1 MATFR
6 IIMITFLVFIYLIVS
21 AQQRLSPNDS
31 IMNIVRV
38 KALIENR
45 AELKKQIA
53 VEDAKRNK
61 VINGVTP
68 EVQEAMNDEQDSICL
83 NLRSQLVALELEL
96 KELLPDKT
104 SASII
109 SQLNLLNQGQQSN
122 EKPVTEGKNER

>member
-1 MATFR
+1 
-6 IIMITFLVFIYLIVS
+6 MITFLVFIYLTVS

-38 KALIENR
+38 KALLENR

>member
-6 IIMITFLVFIYLIVS
+6 IIMITFLVFIYLTVS

-38 KALIENR
+38 KALLENR

>member
-1 MATFR
+1 MAFVGLTA
-6 IIMITFLVFIYLIVS
+6 S
-21 AQQRLSPNDS
+21 AQKKLSSNDS
-31 IMNIVRV
+31 VMNTIRV
-38 KALIENR
+38 KVLTEKR

-61 VINGVTP
+61 IIDGVTP

-83 NLRSQLVALELEL
+83 ELRSRLVTVELEL

-104 SASII
+104 PASVI

-122 EKPVTEGKNER
+122 TKPVAEKGFKE